1 MKVSSTSFI
10 HYTQKSETVKSI
22 LEHGFNAYFCLE
34 EIYFLGKIRHIG
46 IPMVSFCD
54 IPLAHVATNN
64 YGHYAFGMS
73 RLWGIKQR
81 LLPVCYYPNNS
92 KCLSTKV
99 VMRASEAFLN
109 KSKKVEEYDVLG
121 YSKPMYKI
129 EKALPKKINKNNFIE
144 REWRKVYASHLDYR
158 WKSEDEYKK
167 YRGNKDTPKKEVGKP
182 LRFDV
187 KDIDFILVPD
197 IDVPNI
203 ISCINNLKYLGG
215 NTSKQI
221 KGSDKDLLLAKILS
235 YDNLI
240 KNL

>member
-10 HYTQKSETVKSI
+10 HYTQKIETVESI
-22 LEHGFNAYFCLE
+22 LEHGFNVYYCLE
-34 EIYFLGKIRHIG
+34 EIYFYGEIKHIG

-54 IPLAHVATNN
+54 IPLVHVATNN
-64 YGHYAFGMS
+64 YGHHAFGMNRS
-73 RLWGIKQR
+73 WGIRQH
-81 LLPVCYYPNNS
+81 LLPVSYYPNN
-92 KCLSTKV
+92 KDCLSTMV
-99 VMRASEAFLN
+99 VRRASEAYLKDRTKTENF
-109 KSKKVEEYDVLG
+109 EVLG
-121 YSKPMYKI
+121 YSKPMYKLQSISKGKRDNNYI
-129 EKALPKKINKNNFIE
+129 EK
-144 REWRKVYASHLDYR
+144 EWRKVYAPNSSYR
-158 WKSEDEYKK
+158 WKSEDEYKQ
-167 YRGNKDTPKKEVGKP
+167 YRGNKDTPKTEVGNP

-215 NTSKQI
+215 NTSKQLN
-221 KGSDKDLLLAKILS
+221 GSDKDLLLAKILS